1 MFAGKKSAQIRE
13 ILISE
18 SAWEEMTCLF
28 APSLGFSVKDNIWL
42 NKHTCHY
49 SLIRDGE
56 ERKTA
61 EHLIRHVGVKTPDA
75 FTAVGTL
82 SGGNQQK
89 VVISRWLNHDVNIL
103 IFDEPTRGID
113 VGAKS
118 EIYQIMRNL
127 TEQGISIIMISSELP
142 EVIGVSDRV
151 MVFRDGDIVAELE
164 NENINS
170 TVIMLHAA
178 GNII

>member
-1 MFAGKKSAQIRE
+1 M
-13 ILISE
+13 
-18 SAWEEMTCLF
+18 
-28 APSLGFSVKDNIWL
+28 
-42 NKHTCHY
+42 
-49 SLIRDGE
+49 
-56 ERKTA
+56 
-61 EHLIRHVGVKTPDA
+61 
-75 FTAVGTL
+75 GTL

-118 EIYQIMRNL
+118 EIYQIMRDL
-127 TEQGISIIMISSELP
+127 TAQGISIIMISSELP

-151 MVFRDGDIVAELE
+151 MVFRDGNIVAELE
-164 NENINS
+164 NDQINS